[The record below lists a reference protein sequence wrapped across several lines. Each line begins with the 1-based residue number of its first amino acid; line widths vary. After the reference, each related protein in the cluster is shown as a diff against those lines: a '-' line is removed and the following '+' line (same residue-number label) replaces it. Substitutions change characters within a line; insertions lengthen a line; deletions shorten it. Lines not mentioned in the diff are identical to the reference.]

1 MNKKGF
7 IIGLICGATVGYFT
21 KSAISNTGIYS
32 SEEILHKVKQSIAS
46 GGKITGSWIMTSPE
60 SIERNSLNYKVYR
73 GGITQLN
80 EEETNN
86 FEFLADAKTGT
97 IIDWTAL

>member
-7 IIGLICGATVGYFT
+7 IIGLLCGVAAGYFT
-21 KSAISNTGIYS
+21 KSAIANTGVYS

-46 GGKITGSWIMTSPE
+46 SGKITGSWIMTSPE
-60 SIERNSLNYKVYR
+60 SIKRNSLNYKVYR
-73 GGITQLN
+73 GGVTQLN
-80 EEETNN
+80 EEETNS

-97 IIDWTAL
+97 IIEWTAI